1 MRTGEHILRIA
12 CLVGLTAASGCSDP
26 DKQVSSFTDDGA
38 FEIRLEAER
47 NWVFPDQELPVKVIV
62 ASVSGPV
69 TEGATEQV
77 ELIASFGAVSP
88 SQVTATLNGP
98 DEEGAGAD
106 SVYVEWVVF
115 KADRSGLDSSD
126 QGEVIALFRDAM
138 TRLKI
143 RIADPPP

>member
-1 MRTGEHILRIA
+1 MISVGRILWIA
-12 CLVGLTAASGCSDP
+12 SLVGLAAASGCSEP
-26 DKQVSSFTDDGA
+26 DRRVSSFTDDGA

-47 NWVFPDQELPVKVIV
+47 NWVFPDEELPLKVIV

-69 TEGATEQV
+69 TEASSERV
-77 ELIASFGAVSP
+77 ELIASFGSVSP
-88 SQVTATLNGP
+88 SSVTATLNGP

-115 KADRSGLDSSD
+115 KADRTGLDSSS

-143 RIADPPP
+143 RIADPP